1 MQTDAD
7 KDRLPAEVQEPEP
20 VLDAATWA
28 TQQWADVDLGD
39 RRRNARALAV
49 GRAMAAKPEAT
60 LPNQIADWTALREA
74 YRLLSNPVVTLAD
87 LLAPHGHATLAAA
100 AQAPVVL
107 FVEDTTELDYT
118 AHAAMTG
125 LAPIGNGH
133 GYGLLL
139 HTTLALVPT
148 PRHLLGVAQAQVVL
162 RQPGQR
168 GWKETSP
175 EGRLWQSSATAVGA
189 PPPGGLWV
197 HVSDAGS
204 DDFPYLAACL
214 DHGKHFLIRAQHNRI
229 LVWDPDSPQ
238 AADPAAQHLL
248 DYARTLPAAPASG
261 FAVALRETKE
271 QPARTAQVVLAWAA
285 VLLPPPEQS
294 ADELAHHAPLAVWV
308 LRIWE
313 PTPPAGAEAVE
324 WLLLTSVPTQS
335 VADVRRASDWWYPCR
350 WLCEDLHQ
358 VLKTGLRIEHSQWDD
373 RADVE
378 RLLGFCLP
386 IAVRLLQLRE
396 AAQQAPD
403 RPATDTIDPLMVQVL
418 VRRQHLEKT
427 TITLAVFWRQVA
439 KLGGH
444 LGRKSDGPP
453 GWRTVWKGWRY
464 LCDLTEGARLA
475 LMPDTS

>member
-1 MQTDAD
+1 MHTDTD
-7 KDRLPAEVQEPEP
+7 ECVPSPQVMEPEP
-20 VLDAATWA
+20 LLDAATWA
-28 TQQWADVDLGD
+28 AHQWAGVDLGD

-49 GRAMAAKPEAT
+49 GQAMAAKPEAT

-87 LLAPHGHATLAAA
+87 LLAPHCQATVAAA
-100 AQAPVVL
+100 AQVPLVL
-107 FVEDTTELDYT
+107 FIEDTTELDFT
-118 AHAAMTG
+118 AHPAMTG
-125 LAPIGNGH
+125 LGPIGDGH
-133 GYGLLL
+133 GRGLLL
-139 HTTLALVPT
+139 HTTLAVVPQ
-148 PRHLLGVAQAQVVL
+148 PRQLLGVAQAQVVL
-162 RQPGQR
+162 RQPRTR

-175 EGRLWQSSATAVGA
+175 EGRLWEASATAVGA

-204 DDFPYLAACL
+204 DDFPYLAACV
-214 DHGKHFLIRAQHNRI
+214 DQGKHFLIRAQHNR
-229 LVWDPDSPQ
+229 LLSWDPASPQ

-261 FAVALRETKE
+261 FAVPLRETKE
-271 QPARTAQVVLAWAA
+271 QPARTAQVVVAWAPVA
-285 VLLPPPEQS
+285 LPPPEQS
-294 ADELAHHAPLAVWV
+294 PDDLAHHAPLALWV

-313 PTPPAGAEAVE
+313 PSPPAGAEALE

-335 VADVRRASDWWYPCR
+335 VTDVRRAANWWYPCR

-358 VLKTGLRIEHSQWDD
+358 VLKTGLRLEHSQLDAG
-373 RADVE
+373 ADVE

-386 IAVRLLQLRE
+386 IAVRLLQLRQ

-403 RPATDTIDPLMVQVL
+403 QPATQTIDPLMVQVL
-418 VRRQHLEKT
+418 ARRQHLEAAT
-427 TITLAVFWRQVA
+427 MTLAVFWRQVA

-464 LCDLTEGARLA
+464 LCDLTEGARLV
-475 LMPDTS
+475 LPPDTS